1 MPRCA
6 SQQPQAVRARLD
18 LRRGR
23 LGALALAVDDTDT
36 SEGPHP
42 IYDAVLLRRPDLSAG
57 GWGDRSHLLRRR
69 CDRHPGTG
77 RLRRGQEPV
86 GRMGKPEEVASAVLW
101 LCSDMGA
108 FTIGH
113 GLVTDRGQ
121 TVGL

>member
-42 IYDAVLLRRPDLSAG
+42 IYDAVLCYGVLMYLQAG
-57 GWGDRSHLLRRR
+57 GGRS
-69 CDRHPGTG
+69 
-77 RLRRGQEPV
+77 
-86 GRMGKPEEVASAVLW
+86 
-101 LCSDMGA
+101 
-108 FTIGH
+108 
-113 GLVTDRGQ
+113 
-121 TVGL
+121 